1 MMTVAEIMIFW
12 VLFVN
17 PMKKLDNNNVNN
29 ELDDQ

>member
-1 MMTVAEIMIFW
+1 MTVAETMIFW